1 MLEGHPNP
9 GSLKSPT
16 TARSPTATRRN
27 HSKGGGRLK
36 GTHSRSKKVAA
47 VPTSICQE
55 AAATAENKRP
65 LHTRIQEGRRQET
78 RDQR

>member
-27 HSKGGGRLK
+27 HSKGGSRLK
-36 GTHSRSKKVAA
+36 GTYNRSKKAVAI
-47 VPTSICQE
+47 PTSICQE

-65 LHTRIQEGRRQET
+65 LHTRISVT
-78 RDQR
+78 RSAPPPN